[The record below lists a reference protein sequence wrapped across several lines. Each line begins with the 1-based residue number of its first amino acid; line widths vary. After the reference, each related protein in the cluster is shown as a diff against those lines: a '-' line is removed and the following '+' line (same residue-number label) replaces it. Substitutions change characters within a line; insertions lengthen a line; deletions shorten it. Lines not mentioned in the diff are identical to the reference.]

1 MGFEKDIESLKI
13 ALTETEFRIKK
24 LEEHKEI
31 INKLLRDNKT
41 EESWINETRIRL
53 VRNIRNLQKK
63 RDMIFRELVGVV
75 HVKRPGNSRVVL
87 VRAKEKKLSLV
98 PDALDVET
106 LNVVLA
112 LGKKKE
118 RWIVDVVVEQ
128 VSMKDLMPVKVGK

>member
-1 MGFEKDIESLKI
+1 LGFEKDIESLKI

-63 RDMIFRELVGVV
+63 RDMIFRELE
-75 HVKRPGNSRVVL
+75 S
-87 VRAKEKKLSLV
+87 
-98 PDALDVET
+98 
-106 LNVVLA
+106 
-112 LGKKKE
+112 
-118 RWIVDVVVEQ
+118 
-128 VSMKDLMPVKVGK
+128 

>member
-41 EESWINETRIRL
+41 EESWINETRMRL

-63 RDMIFRELVGVV
+63 RDIIFREL
-75 HVKRPGNSRVVL
+75 
-87 VRAKEKKLSLV
+87 EY
-98 PDALDVET
+98 
-106 LNVVLA
+106 
-112 LGKKKE
+112 
-118 RWIVDVVVEQ
+118 
-128 VSMKDLMPVKVGK
+128 

>member
-41 EESWINETRIRL
+41 EDSWINETRKRL

-63 RDMIFRELVGVV
+63 RDMIFRELE
-75 HVKRPGNSRVVL
+75 S
-87 VRAKEKKLSLV
+87 
-98 PDALDVET
+98 
-106 LNVVLA
+106 
-112 LGKKKE
+112 
-118 RWIVDVVVEQ
+118 
-128 VSMKDLMPVKVGK
+128 

>member
-53 VRNIRNLQKK
+53 VRNIINLQKK
-63 RDMIFRELVGVV
+63 RDMIFRELE
-75 HVKRPGNSRVVL
+75 S
-87 VRAKEKKLSLV
+87 
-98 PDALDVET
+98 
-106 LNVVLA
+106 
-112 LGKKKE
+112 
-118 RWIVDVVVEQ
+118 
-128 VSMKDLMPVKVGK
+128 

>member
-53 VRNIRNLQKK
+53 IRNIKNLQKK
-63 RDMIFRELVGVV
+63 RDIIFRELE
-75 HVKRPGNSRVVL
+75 S
-87 VRAKEKKLSLV
+87 
-98 PDALDVET
+98 
-106 LNVVLA
+106 
-112 LGKKKE
+112 
-118 RWIVDVVVEQ
+118 
-128 VSMKDLMPVKVGK
+128 

>member
-63 RDMIFRELVGVV
+63 RDMIFRELG
-75 HVKRPGNSRVVL
+75 S
-87 VRAKEKKLSLV
+87 
-98 PDALDVET
+98 
-106 LNVVLA
+106 
-112 LGKKKE
+112 
-118 RWIVDVVVEQ
+118 
-128 VSMKDLMPVKVGK
+128 

>member
-41 EESWINETRIRL
+41 EEGWINETRIRL

-63 RDMIFRELVGVV
+63 RDMIFRELE
-75 HVKRPGNSRVVL
+75 S
-87 VRAKEKKLSLV
+87 
-98 PDALDVET
+98 
-106 LNVVLA
+106 
-112 LGKKKE
+112 
-118 RWIVDVVVEQ
+118 
-128 VSMKDLMPVKVGK
+128 